1 MRHFKALKG
10 INLQAKV
17 AWHVQGD
24 DEQQAVIVF
33 CNYGYVARQMGAKK
47 LSLPKSELSVQRMPQ
62 YDEFANTGK
71 VPASRCLQVCE

>member
-47 LSLPKSELSVQRMPQ
+47 LSLPKAELSVQRMPQ
-62 YDEFANTGK
+62 YDEFASAGIIPTSMLLEG
-71 VPASRCLQVCE
+71 V

>member
-33 CNYGYVARQMGAKK
+33 CNYGYVARQMGSKK
-47 LSLPKSELSVQRMPQ
+47 LSLPKAELSVQRMPQ
-62 YDEFANTGK
+62 YDEFANAGI
-71 VPASRCLQVCE
+71 VPTSMLLECA